1 MTYGCYNRADYR
13 QGFFVQD
20 GWLQDGQ
27 IRKAK
32 VKFSP
37 FRMEKSCQ
45 YTKTDLGRAD
55 DKCKDCKHRELINL
69 QN

>member
-1 MTYGCYNRADYR
+1 MTYGCHNREAYR

-20 GWLQDGQ
+20 GWIQEGQ
-27 IRKAK
+27 VKKAR

-37 FRMEKSCQ
+37 FRMSPECQ

-55 DKCKDCKHRELINL
+55 EKCKDCIHKKLD
-69 QN
+69 